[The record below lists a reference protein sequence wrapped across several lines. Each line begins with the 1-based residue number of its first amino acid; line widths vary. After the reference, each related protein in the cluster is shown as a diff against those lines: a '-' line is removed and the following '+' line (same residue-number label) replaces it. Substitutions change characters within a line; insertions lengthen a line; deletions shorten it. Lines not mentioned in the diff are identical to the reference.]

1 MDNLKSRKN
10 TTILFD
16 IVVFVFIL
24 TCFIFKE
31 KLSNIINPIILS
43 FWMLITFFYI
53 LVNGYRRNKK
63 NVIKS
68 RIMNIYFVS
77 ILVYL
82 IVTYVIGFK
91 TGYIKPNINTNSI
104 INSIYIFFSIILEEV
119 FRYCIVNKNQKDKKQ
134 AIISIVIFFVFDLLL
149 LMPANLDIY
158 RIIIYVLISLIKEV
172 LLTYSTY
179 KFGYAPNIL
188 YRLLLEFSPLLLFY
202 PVLSPY
208 VELMGMIALDLVIYY
223 LISRPMRKMEMERA
237 DSYKKGIGFYLEI
250 AIFIFVFILVALIS
264 GQFKYYLSSIA
275 SDSMYPALKRGDG
288 IIIKKLTD
296 EEKNNLQVGDIIAFY
311 DGDVIVT
318 HRIVRIDNG
327 REIQFITKGD
337 NNDTKDITKQKKD
350 DIIGIVKIRIPL
362 IGYPSIELN
371 EMVNKRE

>member
-1 MDNLKSRKN
+1 MDNLKNRKN

-31 KLSNIINPIILS
+31 RLSNIINPIILS

-288 IIIKKLTD
+288 IIIKKLND